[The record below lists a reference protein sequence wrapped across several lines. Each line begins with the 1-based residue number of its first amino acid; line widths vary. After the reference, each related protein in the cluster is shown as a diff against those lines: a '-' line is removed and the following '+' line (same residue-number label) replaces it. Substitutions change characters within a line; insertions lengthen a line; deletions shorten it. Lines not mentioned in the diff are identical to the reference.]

1 MSAGTPARRP
11 WWRRPAVRW
20 LAVLVAARIA
30 FVMAFRGH
38 RPAVLN
44 AVRRFNRRVLN
55 PQMLRLAGGAH
66 WYAARLEHVG
76 RRSGRAYAT
85 PVVAR
90 PVPAGFAVPLPY
102 GTEVDWLRNLRA
114 SGRGMLVVKGRRYAV
129 GQPRVVPTGAIAGDL
144 GPLYRWMSHLYA
156 IRSWLL
162 LAVEPVDGH
171 AQVQPPRAAAA
182 VPR

>member
-1 MSAGTPARRP
+1 MSAGTHRP

-20 LAVLVAARIA
+20 IAGLVAVRIA
-30 FVMAFRGH
+30 VVVAFRGH
-38 RPAVLN
+38 RPAVLD
-44 AVRRFNRRVLN
+44 AVRRFNRSVLN
-55 PQMLRLAGGAH
+55 PQMLRLAGGAR

-90 PVPAGFAVPLPY
+90 PVPGGFAVPLPY

-114 SGRGMLVVKGRRYAV
+114 SGRGMLVVKGRRFAV
-129 GQPRVVPTGAIAGDL
+129 TRPRVVPTGAVAGDL
-144 GPLYRWMSHLYA
+144 GPLYRWMSRLYA

-162 LAVEPVDGH
+162 LAVEPVDGQ
-171 AQVQPPRAAAA
+171 ARVQPPLPTGAA
-182 VPR
+182 VTR